1 MQPMKNVVD
10 KQVTFIIYIV
20 SDNWQRLYSRLRSN
34 KQVYSLLFQIQGNT
48 NHVTVFE
55 NGSISILLVIMKNTL
70 NFSRLLPSD
79 PFHSFSFYSK
89 LELF

>member
-48 NHVTVFE
+48 NYVTVFE
-55 NGSISILLVIMKNTL
+55 SGSTSL
-70 NFSRLLPSD
+70 RLYDEKYYKLFPS
-79 PFHSFSFYSK
+79 FTMRFI
-89 LELF
+89 

>member
-34 KQVYSLLFQIQGNT
+34 KQVYSPLFQTQGNT
-48 NHVTVFE
+48 NYITVFE
-55 NGSISILLVIMKNTL
+55 NGSILLHLYNEKYYKV
-70 NFSRLLPSD
+70 FS
-79 PFHSFSFYSK
+79 SFTIRFIS
-89 LELF
+89 

>member
-70 NFSRLLPSD
+70 NFSPLLP
-79 PFHSFSFYSK
+79 
-89 LELF
+89 